1 MYDKSLL
8 KVLFV
13 QVMVPT
19 SLGGLYSWKSLGCGM
34 IIVCCA
40 VPRVAAAEHS
50 AVPGSPTSG
59 RMESTNHSKRD
70 NKDTKVRK

>member
-1 MYDKSLL
+1 MYEKSLL
-8 KVLFV
+8 KILFV

-19 SLGGLYSWKSLGCGM
+19 SLGGLYSWKSQGCRM

-59 RMESTNHSKRD
+59 RIESTNHSKRD
-70 NKDTKVRK
+70 DKNTTVRK